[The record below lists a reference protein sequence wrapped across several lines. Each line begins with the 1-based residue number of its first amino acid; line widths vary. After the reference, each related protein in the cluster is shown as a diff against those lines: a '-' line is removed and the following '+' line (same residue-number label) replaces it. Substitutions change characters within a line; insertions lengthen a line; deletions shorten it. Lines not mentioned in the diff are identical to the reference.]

1 MTERREVRRV
11 PAALRSVEAAAIAG
25 FAHSALSLI
34 ATFWLFGAPDPADG
48 DRAVADWYADGAN
61 QARVLAGLNLL
72 VIGGIAFIWFVAVI
86 RRRVGVRENRFF
98 GTVFF
103 GSALLLTGAWFVAGV
118 FFAAP
123 VVSTRTF
130 DVAPDAGI
138 AGVFQAAG
146 LTMAS
151 MVTTRL
157 EAVFIISTT
166 TVERLSGAFP
176 RWLIVGG
183 YIIGLTLLLIPV
195 PNVLLTYVFPVWVA
209 VTSAALLVRRN
220 DAALTTPGT
229 DEISQAGSV

>member
-48 DRAVADWYADGAN
+48 DRAVADWDADGAN

-130 DVAPDAGI
+130 SH
-138 AGVFQAAG
+138 
-146 LTMAS
+146 L
-151 MVTTRL
+151 
-157 EAVFIISTT
+157 
-166 TVERLSGAFP
+166 
-176 RWLIVGG
+176 
-183 YIIGLTLLLIPV
+183 
-195 PNVLLTYVFPVWVA
+195 
-209 VTSAALLVRRN
+209 
-220 DAALTTPGT
+220 
-229 DEISQAGSV
+229 